1 MQWQRV
7 YKLIIHAQHEQLYD
21 GMRILNYYVFLS
33 LLFNWVYKVQVL
45 ICRNAIVSIGKV
57 LGVKGTY
64 ANTVL
69 TIA

>member
-1 MQWQRV
+1 MHWQRV
-7 YKLIIHAQHEQLYD
+7 CNLSFMHSMNSYMM
-21 GMRILNYYVFLS
+21 GCVFLTTMFS